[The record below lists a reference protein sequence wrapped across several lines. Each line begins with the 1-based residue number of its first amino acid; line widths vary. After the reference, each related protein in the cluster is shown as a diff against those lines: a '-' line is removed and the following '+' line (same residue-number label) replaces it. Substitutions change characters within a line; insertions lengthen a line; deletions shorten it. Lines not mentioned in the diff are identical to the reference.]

1 MKKIFR
7 AWCIAILQWQAKQ
20 VLKKYQ
26 PKIIAITGSVGKTS
40 TKDAIYSVLAESLH
54 VRKSEKSFNNDIGIP
69 LTILGLPT
77 GWRNI
82 GIWIEN
88 VMKGFSLLLFREN
101 YPDWLVLEVGA
112 RTPGGIPNTVTWL
125 KPDIVVITK
134 IGTVPVHIEF
144 FPTLEDLVLEKKA
157 LSDALKPDG
166 ILLVNADDP
175 TTSAIMPTGNQKR
188 YTYGI
193 SESADMRIGSPDIL
207 YAGDDNQIPVGI
219 QATYH
224 IDNKEH
230 MLSIYNTV
238 GAHALDN
245 ALAACAVGSLLHIP
259 AEKCVQVF
267 LKHDAPPGRMKL
279 MDGIKDTMLVDDT
292 YNASPIAMVSALETL
307 HMIRNKGRKCV
318 VLGDMLELGM
328 QSHTA
333 HENIGKLVYDL
344 GFDFLVTVGVRA
356 KTIGESACGQG
367 FSIERWQHCDTA
379 EQAGDSIDDWIES
392 GDVILLKA
400 SQGIRLERAVE
411 RLMKNPQDAEKLLA
425 RQDSAWKENR

>member
-1 MKKIFR
+1 MKKILR
-7 AWCIAILQWQAKQ
+7 AWCIAVLQWQAKQ
-20 VLKKYQ
+20 VLKKYK

-40 TKDAIYSVLAESLH
+40 TKDAIYTVLATQLH

-69 LTILGLPT
+69 LTILGLPS
-77 GWRNI
+77 GWRDI
-82 GIWIEN
+82 YIWIQN
-88 VMKGFSLLLFREN
+88 VCKGFGLLLLRTD
-101 YPDWLVLEVGA
+101 YPEWLVLEVGA
-112 RTPGGIPNTVTWL
+112 RTPGGIPDTVTWL

-144 FPTLEDLVLEKKA
+144 FPTLQDLVLEKKA

-193 SESADMRIGSPDIL
+193 SASADMKIGSPDIL
-207 YAGDDNQIPVGI
+207 YTGDENQIPTGI
-219 QATYH
+219 QAMYS
-224 IDNKEH
+224 IGDEEH
-230 MLSIYNTV
+230 MLSVYNTV

-245 ALAACAVGSLLHIP
+245 ALAACAVGSLLQIP
-259 AEKCVQVF
+259 ADICAKSF

-279 MDGIKDTMLVDDT
+279 IHGIKDTLLIDDT
-292 YNASPIAMVSALETL
+292 YNASPIATVSALETL
-307 HMIRNKGRKCV
+307 QLIRNKGRKCA
-318 VLGDMLELGM
+318 VLGDMLELGV

-333 HENIGKLVYDL
+333 HKDIGKLVYDFS
-344 GFDFLVTVGVRA
+344 FDFLVTVGVRA
-356 KTIGESACGQG
+356 KTIGESACHAG
-367 FSIERWQHCDTA
+367 FSPDRWQHCDTA
-379 EQAGDSIDDWIES
+379 ERAGDFIDDWIES

-425 RQDSAWKENR
+425 RQDSAWKETK

>member
-1 MKKIFR
+1 MKKILR
-7 AWCIAILQWQAKQ
+7 SWCIAILQWQAKQ
-20 VLKKYQ
+20 VLKKYK
-26 PKIIAITGSVGKTS
+26 PKIIAVTGSVGKTS
-40 TKDAIYSVLAESLH
+40 TKDAIYSVLATQLY

-82 GIWIEN
+82 TIWIQN
-88 VMKGFSLLLFREN
+88 VIKGFGLLLFRTK
-101 YPDWLVLEVGA
+101 YPEWLILEVGA

-144 FPTLEDLVLEKKA
+144 FPTLQDLVLEKKA
-157 LSDALKPDG
+157 LSDALKSDG

-188 YTYGI
+188 YTYGV
-193 SESADMRIGSPDIL
+193 SASADMKIGSPDIL
-207 YAGDDNQIPVGI
+207 YTGDENQIPIGI
-219 QATYH
+219 QAMYT
-224 IDNKEH
+224 IGNEEH
-230 MLSIYNTV
+230 MLSVYNTV

-245 ALAACAVGSLLHIP
+245 ALAACAVGSLVHIP
-259 AEKCVQVF
+259 ADVCVQTF

-279 MDGIKDTMLVDDT
+279 IDGIKDTLLIDDT
-292 YNASPIAMVSALETL
+292 YNASPIAMVSALEAL
-307 HMIRNKGRKCV
+307 HMIRNKGRKCA
-318 VLGDMLELGM
+318 VLGDMLELGI

-333 HENIGKLVYDL
+333 HEDIGKLVFDKSL
-344 GFDFLVTVGVRA
+344 DFLVTVGVRA
-356 KTIGESACGQG
+356 KTIGESACHAG
-367 FSIERWQHCDTA
+367 FSPDRWQHCDTA
-379 EQAGDSIDDWIES
+379 EQAGDFIDDWIES
-392 GDVILLKA
+392 GDVVLLKA

-425 RQDSAWKENR
+425 RQDSAWKETK

>member
-1 MKKIFR
+1 MKKILR
-7 AWCIAILQWQAKQ
+7 AWCIAVLQWQAKQ
-20 VLKKYQ
+20 VLKKYK

-40 TKDAIYSVLAESLH
+40 TKDAIYSVLATQLH

-69 LTILGLPT
+69 LTILGLPS
-77 GWRNI
+77 GWRDI
-82 GIWIEN
+82 HIWIQN
-88 VMKGFSLLLFREN
+88 VFKGFGLLLFRTH
-101 YPDWLVLEVGA
+101 YPEWLVLEVGA

-144 FPTLEDLVLEKKA
+144 FPTLQDLVLEKKA

-166 ILLVNADDP
+166 MLLVNADDP

-193 SESADMRIGSPDIL
+193 SASADMRIGSPDIL
-207 YAGDDNQIPVGI
+207 YTGDENQIPTGI
-219 QATYH
+219 QAMYN
-224 IDNKEH
+224 IGDEEY
-230 MLSIYNTV
+230 MLSVYNTV

-245 ALAACAVGSLLHIP
+245 ALAACAVGSLLRIP
-259 AEKCVQVF
+259 ADVCAKSF

-279 MDGIKDTMLVDDT
+279 IDGIKDTILIDDT
-292 YNASPIAMVSALETL
+292 YNASPIATVSALETL
-307 HMIRNKGRKCV
+307 QMIRNKGRKCA
-318 VLGDMLELGM
+318 VLGDMLELGI

-333 HENIGKLVYDL
+333 HEDIGKLVHDL

-356 KTIGESACGQG
+356 KTIGESACHAG
-367 FSIERWQHCDTA
+367 FSPDRWQHCDTA
-379 EQAGDSIDDWIES
+379 ERAGDFIDDWIES

-411 RLMKNPQDAEKLLA
+411 RLMKNPQDSEKLLA
-425 RQDSAWKENR
+425 RQDSAWKETK